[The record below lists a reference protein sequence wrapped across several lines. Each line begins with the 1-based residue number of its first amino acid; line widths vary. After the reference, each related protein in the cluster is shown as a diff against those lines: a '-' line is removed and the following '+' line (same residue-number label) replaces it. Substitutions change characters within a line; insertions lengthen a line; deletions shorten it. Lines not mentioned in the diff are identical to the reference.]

1 MAYRKMNERKA
12 FMAGYQAGKLKNMY
26 RKHASA
32 DDTMYEAAND
42 IFDEIVFAYD
52 DRALDIYNDEGDGEL
67 HDELFSIIAAMVERA
82 EGAMI
87 DCAREYKDDFL
98 YMVYESVGEGY

>member
-1 MAYRKMNERKA
+1 
-12 FMAGYQAGKLKNMY
+12 
-26 RKHASA
+26 
-32 DDTMYEAAND
+32 
-42 IFDEIVFAYD
+42 
-52 DRALDIYNDEGDGEL
+52 L